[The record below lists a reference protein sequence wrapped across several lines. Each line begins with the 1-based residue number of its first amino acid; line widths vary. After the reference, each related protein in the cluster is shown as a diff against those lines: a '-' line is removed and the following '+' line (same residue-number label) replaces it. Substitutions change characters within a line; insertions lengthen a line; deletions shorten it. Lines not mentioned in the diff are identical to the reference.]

1 MSLAHGCCHRAQV
14 SERLPDQRMKNDARF
29 IRVFVA
35 SDHAMFREALRILLE
50 QEGDLCVVGEASD
63 DRSVL
68 NQLGRLKPD
77 ILLLDLALPHVSG
90 IQVLRALGKDA
101 SPMRSIVF
109 DDSADRGQII
119 EALRHGAHGVVSKH
133 STPQLLAK
141 SIRTVAAG
149 EYWVGHGRIS
159 DLIDILRST
168 ALPAPKTP
176 SRNGFHLTARE
187 LDVVAAIVEGY
198 TNREIAQKFSI
209 SEQTVKHHLT
219 SIFEK
224 VGVSN
229 RLELALLAVHQPW
242 AA

>member
-1 MSLAHGCCHRAQV
+1 
-14 SERLPDQRMKNDARF
+14 MKNDANC
-29 IRVFVA
+29 IRVCVA
-35 SDHAMFREALRILLE
+35 SDHVMFREALRTVLE
-50 QEGDLCVVGEASD
+50 QENDLCVVGEASD
-63 DRSVL
+63 ERSVL
-68 NQLGRLKPD
+68 HQLGKLKPD
-77 ILLLDLALPHVSG
+77 VLLLDLGLPHLSG
-90 IQVLRALGKDA
+90 IQVLRALGKA
-101 SPMRSIVF
+101 PSLLRSIVF
-109 DDSADRGQII
+109 DDATDGGQVI

-141 SIRTVAAG
+141 SIRTVASG

-159 DLIDILRST
+159 DLIDLIRNTS
-168 ALPAPKTP
+168 LPSPKTR

-187 LDVVAAIVEGY
+187 LDIVTAIVDGY

-229 RLELALLAVHQPW
+229 RLELALLAVHQSW